1 MVTVSLLLVLSF
13 VVVLLLENVDSKKH
27 LDNGKHPINNHT
39 VRNKKYTSSSDL
51 KDKRDKR
58 FIRKKRFV
66 IPVSQE
72 SLSEKL
78 AVGLSTLQEQVIE
91 GAEEAV
97 LLAKSVQRT
106 LKRLFASDFE
116 ALLLQL
122 TVPDDE
128 APDREALEKLITTT
142 ESFVRSYDLQVW
154 IDCSITDHY

>member
-27 LDNGKHPINNHT
+27 LHNGKHPINNHT
-39 VRNKKYTSSSDL
+39 VRKYTTSSDL

-58 FIRKKRFV
+58 FKSKKRFV

-78 AVGLSTLQEQVIE
+78 AVGLSTLQDQVIE

-106 LKRLFASDFE
+106 LKRFFASDFE

-142 ESFVRSYDLQVW
+142 ESFVRNYDLQVW